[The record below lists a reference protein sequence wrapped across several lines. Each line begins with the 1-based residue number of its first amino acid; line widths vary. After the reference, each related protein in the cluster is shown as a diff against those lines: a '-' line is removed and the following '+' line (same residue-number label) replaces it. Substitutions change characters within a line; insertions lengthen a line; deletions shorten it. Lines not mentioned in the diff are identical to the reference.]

1 MNIDFA
7 FIDSGTGGL
16 PYMEYLKSICPEAG
30 CIYLADTKNFPY
42 GEKSR
47 EEIITAAA
55 AAVKAVLQRWRPR
68 AIVLACNTMSV
79 TALDALRKQFPEIPF
94 IGTVPAIKLAA
105 EQTRNHIIGLLAT
118 NRTVQDPYTDN
129 LIRKYAPDCQVFRRG
144 DSRLISFIEHD
155 LPAASAADR
164 MDAVWPAVDFF
175 TARDADTI
183 VLGCT
188 HFIDVFDD
196 IQTAA
201 GPAVQ
206 VIDSRNGVIQQAIR
220 IAFSRN
226 MADWNE
232 HAVPGSGC
240 CGDGTG
246 NPAPRD
252 RTFFVT
258 GFTTAGEAEYY
269 ESLCRRYGI
278 PWGGCLE

>member
-164 MDAVWPAVDFF
+164 MDAVRPAVDFF

-188 HFIDVFDD
+188 HFPF
-196 IQTAA
+196 AA
-201 GPAVQ
+201 PAIAEIVGPEVALY
-206 VIDSRNGVIQQAIR
+206 
-220 IAFSRN
+220 
-226 MADWNE
+226 
-232 HAVPGSGC
+232 
-240 CGDGTG
+240 DGG
-246 NPAPRD
+246 EGAARELRHLLVKNQLR
-252 RTFFVT
+252 RTDKRQGKVT
-258 GFTTAGEAEYY
+258 FKNSINTEAELN
-269 ESLCRRYGI
+269 LCRT
-278 PWGGCLE
+278 LFNL